1 MYKKVLVSSYENGYL
16 INSRKSG
23 KKKGK
28 QFMNLSL
35 TGKKAVVT
43 GGGRGLC
50 RSIAQAYLDAGAE
63 VVIVGSSART
73 EEAAK
78 EMASRHRPAAAV
90 IGDLSEPECIP
101 EIYAECLRI
110 LGGRIDILVNGA
122 GSQFRCPAETFPYE
136 QWERIL
142 KLNLSAAFRMSQ
154 LAGRDMLAQG
164 YGRIINIASMTSF
177 FGSEQ
182 IPAYSASK
190 GGIAQ
195 LTKAL
200 SNEWAKRGVLVN
212 AIAPGY
218 MKTSLTETIKTT
230 NPSQYEQIT
239 QRIPAGR
246 WGTGEDLQGISVLL
260 ASDAASYI
268 SGAVIPVDG
277 GYLGK

>member
-1 MYKKVLVSSYENGYL
+1 MIVSFYENGYL
-16 INSRKSG
+16 INQKNPE

-28 QFMNLSL
+28 PFMNLDL

-50 RSIAQAYLDAGAE
+50 KSIAQAYLEAGAE
-63 VVIVGSSART
+63 LVITGSSGKTR
-73 EEAAK
+73 EAAL
-78 EMASRHRPAAAV
+78 EMASRHYPVTAV
-90 IGDLSEPECIP
+90 IGDLSDPENIP
-101 EIYAECLRI
+101 EIYAECMRALN
-110 LGGRIDILVNGA
+110 GRIDILVNGA
-122 GSQFRCPAETFPYE
+122 GTQFRSPAETFPYD
-136 QWERIL
+136 QWDKIL
-142 KLNLSAAFRMSQ
+142 KLNLSAVFRMSQ

-200 SNEWAKRGVLVN
+200 SNEWAKKGVLVN

-218 MKTSLTETIKTT
+218 METALTETIKTG
-230 NPSQYEQIT
+230 NPAQYQQIT
-239 QRIPAGR
+239 ERIPAGR
-246 WGTGEDLQGISVLL
+246 WGTGEDLKGISVLL

-268 SGAVIPVDG
+268 TGAVIPVDG